1 MKPTLSF
8 QMRRIVP
15 RPAAAAI
22 VACCAV
28 LGLAASAH
36 ASESP
41 APAGPASA
49 PQAAVTA
56 LAGAASAAPGA
67 RAACRHGTVLTFVAH
82 TDDDLLFM
90 NPDQASAI
98 RQGRCM
104 RVVYLTAGD
113 RGEGQPYL
121 LARERGIM
129 AAYASMSGVANRWR
143 TDGWRVDGRTVVRH
157 TLLAAP
163 RVELVMLRIPDPWL
177 GPGWGSLTPLSRL
190 ESVPGTGARA
200 YAPYP
205 EDYTRDSLVAWLAAL
220 IETVHPDDVRLMD
233 ASVDIPYDKLCWR
246 CPGHDHPDHIASAR
260 LVEDAMRKAPGAYR
274 QQAYLG
280 YPSQERPANL
290 DDSQKAVK
298 TAVFLRYMANDPH
311 YCRRQSHCSR
321 PRGPEAAWVWR
332 QYPITP
338 GLTAPTLQALQ

>member
-1 MKPTLSF
+1 
-8 QMRRIVP
+8 
-15 RPAAAAI
+15 
-22 VACCAV
+22 
-28 LGLAASAH
+28 
-36 ASESP
+36 
-41 APAGPASA
+41 
-49 PQAAVTA
+49 
-56 LAGAASAAPGA
+56 
-67 RAACRHGTVLTFVAH
+67 
-82 TDDDLLFM
+82 
-90 NPDQASAI
+90 
-98 RQGRCM
+98 M

-190 ESVPGTGARA
+190 ESVPGTGVRA